1 MTSSDPL
8 SIQPLVLEQVSDSG
22 AQLAGFSTTGLIV
35 AGAVLLLLLLISALI
50 SGSEAAFFS
59 LSPTD
64 KEEVKNDDDKKASF
78 VNKMLNRP
86 KELLATIL
94 IVNNFI
100 NVGIVILSSS
110 IFTSLTAG
118 SEGNELFHFLIEV
131 VAITFVLLLLGEVI
145 PKIYATKNAL
155 GFSKMMARV
164 LYYLNRIP
172 PISWIRAVL
181 VRGTTFI
188 QKAKGNGKVR
198 ISSGELE
205 QAIALTKDDDD
216 VSDDK
221 QKILEGIVK
230 FGGTDVRQI
239 MRSRM
244 DVHAIE
250 INSSYDEVMEL
261 ILECGHSRIPVYEE
275 SFDRIQGVLFIKD
288 LLPFLGEKKDEW
300 KTLIRKPFF
309 VPENKKIDDL
319 LKEFQEKRFHIAMVV
334 DEYGGTSGIVT
345 LEDILEEIVGDITD
359 EFDDDEVIYTKI
371 DDKTYLFEGKTS
383 LVDFYKV
390 MNIDEK
396 DSEAY
401 SSIAD
406 SLGGF
411 ITENAGRIL
420 MNNEYVVAG
429 DLKLIVE
436 SSDKKRVKMVKVIKQ
451 ETQLEK

>member
-1 MTSSDPL
+1 MNSSDPL
-8 SIQPLVLEQVSDSG
+8 SIKPLVLEQVSDSG
-22 AQLAGFSTTGLIV
+22 AQLAGFNTTGLIIASV
-35 AGAVLLLLLLISALI
+35 VLLILLLISALV

-64 KEEVKNDDDKKASF
+64 KEEVKNDDSKKASF
-78 VNKMLNRP
+78 VNKMLSRP

-100 NVGIVILSSS
+100 NVGIVILSST
-110 IFTSLTAG
+110 IFATLAPVSEG
-118 SEGNELFHFLIEV
+118 SELTHFLIEV
-131 VAITFVLLLLGEVI
+131 VLITLILLLLGEVI

-155 GFSKMMARV
+155 GFSKMMARI

-172 PISWIRAVL
+172 PISWIRAML
-181 VRGTTFI
+181 VRGSSFI
-188 QKAKGNGKVR
+188 QKTARSGKVR

-205 QAIALTKDDDD
+205 QALALTKDDN

-221 QKILEGIVK
+221 QRILEGIVK

-239 MRSRM
+239 MKSRM
-244 DVHAIE
+244 DVYAIDVDSTYE
-250 INSSYDEVMEL
+250 EVMEL
-261 ILECGHSRIPVYEE
+261 ILECGHSRIPVYQE
-275 SFDRIQGVLFIKD
+275 SFDKIEGVLFIKD
-288 LLPFLGEKKDEW
+288 LLPFLGEKKEDW

-371 DDKTYLFEGKTS
+371 DDNTYLFEGKTS

-390 MNIDEK
+390 MNIEEK
-396 DSEAY
+396 DSEEY
-401 SSIAD
+401 VSIAD

-420 MNNEYVVAG
+420 MNNEFIVAG

-436 SSDKKRVKMVKVIKQ
+436 SSDKKRVKMVKVVKQ
-451 ETQLEK
+451 EKQTEK